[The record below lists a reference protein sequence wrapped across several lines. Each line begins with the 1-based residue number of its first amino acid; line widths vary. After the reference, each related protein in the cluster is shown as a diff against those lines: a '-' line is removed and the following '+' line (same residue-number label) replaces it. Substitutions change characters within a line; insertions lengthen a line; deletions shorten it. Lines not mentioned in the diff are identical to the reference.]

1 MGITTKEIAKICG
14 VSRTT
19 VHRAL
24 NNTGRISEKT
34 KQYILE
40 MAEKNGYRPDLLA
53 TGLAK
58 GKTYYIGVVV
68 MDVNNRY
75 FSQMLSAL
83 EVKAREQGYFINITL
98 HQNNKEIEKEQLC
111 KLADYH
117 VDGIILSSVNKGEE
131 YKKFIESLNIPVV
144 TIDNKVAEGIPFV
157 TVNGR
162 AAIREAVKLVI
173 QSGYEK
179 IVFVCPPLADKQ
191 MENIYVHEERTAGF
205 LEAVQQRDNL
215 EYVVLG
221 DWEYKEKAW
230 KELEK
235 EEKRTVFLC
244 TGDMF
249 ALDLMRDL
257 KKKGKYAGK
266 DYGIMGYDNI
276 DFLEYVSPRL
286 TTIENHV
293 ERVATEALNLLLE
306 LMDKSENKKES
317 LIKKERILETV
328 TVEGE
333 TIRLSKE

>member
-34 KQYILE
+34 KQMILE
-40 MAEKNGYRPDLLA
+40 TAEKNGYRPDLLA

-83 EVKAREQGYFINITL
+83 EIEARERGYFINITL
-98 HQNNKEIEKEQLC
+98 HQNDKEIEKEQLC

-117 VDGIILSSVNKGEE
+117 VDGIILSSVNKGEK

-144 TIDNKVAEGIPFV
+144 TIDNKIADGIPFV

-162 AAIREAVKLVI
+162 NAISKAVEEIAKA
-173 QSGYEK
+173 GYGK
-179 IVFVCPPLADKQ
+179 VVFVCPPLADKN

-205 LEAVQQRDNL
+205 KEAAKRIAGLD
-215 EYVVLG
+215 YVIIG
-221 DWEYKEKAW
+221 DWDYQRKAEEELKKSEKKTA
-230 KELEK
+230 
-235 EEKRTVFLC
+235 FLC

-249 ALDLMRDL
+249 ALDLMR
-257 KKKGKYAGK
+257 KFNKIGKRAGQ

-276 DFLEYVSPRL
+276 DFLEYVTPRL
-286 TTIENHV
+286 TTIDNHV
-293 ERVATEALNLLLE
+293 EKVAEEAFNFLLQIME
-306 LMDKSENKKES
+306 ERNVKET
-317 LIKKERILETV
+317 ERILETV
-328 TVEGE
+328 TVQGE
-333 TIRLSKE
+333 TI